1 MACGEVSPSPNANPC
16 TPGPRFPRRPRAS
29 LASVTFDLEIR
40 DESIRLGQLLKLS
53 GLVDDGA
60 HARAVIEVGEV
71 SVNGEVE
78 IRRGR
83 QVRVGDLIAFEGN
96 TLRVVQA

>member
-1 MACGEVSPSPNANPC
+1 M
-16 TPGPRFPRRPRAS
+16 
-29 LASVTFDLEIR
+29 TFDLEIR